1 MALLGKKEGKE
12 VLHFRNKRLQKNIII
27 RKLPPESKTG
37 VFEKLTGIRHINI
50 ANIYDVVKEEDAVYV
65 IEEYIDGIPAGELI
79 PLDSKG
85 AQKVVI
91 QIASAL
97 SALHSLDIIHRDI
110 KPENVMIT
118 EEGVTKLIDFD
129 IAKLYKPMQTR
140 DTVLLGTAS
149 YAPPEQYGLAQTDR
163 RTDIYSLGILANILV
178 TGRHPS
184 VQLYKKGKLGRF
196 INKATDINM
205 DKRFNSA
212 EEVLKHFS

>member
-12 VLHFRNKRLQKNIII
+12 VLHLRNKSLQKSLII
-27 RKLPPESKTG
+27 RKLPSESKTE
-37 VFEKLTGIRHINI
+37 VFEKLIGIRHNNI
-50 ANIYDVVKEEDAVYV
+50 ASIYDVIKEDNIIYI
-65 IEEYIDGIPAGELI
+65 IEEYIDGIAVSELLPI
-79 PLDSKG
+79 GSKG
-85 AQKVVI
+85 TQRVI
-91 QIASAL
+91 IQLASAL

-118 EEGVTKLIDFD
+118 QDGVTKLIDFD

-149 YAPPEQYGLAQTDR
+149 YAPPEQYGLTQTDCR
-163 RTDIYSLGILANILV
+163 SDIYSLGILANILV
-178 TGRHPS
+178 TGKHPS

-196 INKATDINM
+196 IDKATDINM